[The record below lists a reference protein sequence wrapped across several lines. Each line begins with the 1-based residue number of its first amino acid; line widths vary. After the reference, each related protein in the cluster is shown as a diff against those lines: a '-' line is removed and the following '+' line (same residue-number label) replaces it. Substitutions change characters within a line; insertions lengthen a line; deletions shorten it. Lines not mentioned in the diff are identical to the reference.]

1 MQDPIRQPAGWNH
14 HHRPP
19 QISLSLC
26 IFIPLHFQL
35 LNIKNRFLHYMCV
48 LEMGLMAAAEKG
60 VCVCV
65 CVVGWG
71 GVMLADGWM
80 AGLEM
85 TSGLTEC
92 LSITTHSL
100 GYRWSLIFPNWRISA
115 SLYMTAGARQFAC
128 TTDNKRACACQNRWR
143 CVTVSTQCC
152 LLLAWPSTPCHVSFH
167 NQGEGKMGQR
177 NHPAFLPVF
186 SCCCFSA
193 FPSYFVWFFA
203 CLDHLACCLSLFLYL
218 LLAQQHNS
226 AQI

>member
-71 GVMLADGWM
+71 GWCLLMGEWRAWKWRAGWLNACPSLPILLVTGGLSFSPTGAYLPAFIWQPGLANLHVRQTTNGPVHVKIGGGAWQFLHNAVSFWLDPRPRAMSPFIIRERGRW
-80 AGLEM
+80 GKEI
-85 TSGLTEC
+85 TRPFF
-92 LSITTHSL
+92 LS
-100 GYRWSLIFPNWRISA
+100 PPAAA
-115 SLYMTAGARQFAC
+115 SLLSPLTLS
-128 TTDNKRACACQNRWR
+128 D
-143 CVTVSTQCC
+143 S
-152 LLLAWPSTPCHVSFH
+152 
-167 NQGEGKMGQR
+167 
-177 NHPAFLPVF
+177 LPV
-186 SCCCFSA
+186 
-193 FPSYFVWFFA
+193 
-203 CLDHLACCLSLFLYL
+203 
-218 LLAQQHNS
+218 
-226 AQI
+226 